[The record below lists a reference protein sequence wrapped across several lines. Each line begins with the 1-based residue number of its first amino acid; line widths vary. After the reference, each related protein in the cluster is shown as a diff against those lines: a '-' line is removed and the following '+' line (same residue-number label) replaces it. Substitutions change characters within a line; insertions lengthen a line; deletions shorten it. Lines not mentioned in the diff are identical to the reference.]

1 MQTGTERRHVKT
13 KKQDGPPQ
21 AKERDLEQILPSL
34 PSEGT
39 NPANTLISDLQ
50 PSRLLLT
57 QTAVLR
63 YGSPSKVIPPY
74 TK

>member
-1 MQTGTERRHVKT
+1 MQIGTERRHVKT

-50 PSRLLLT
+50 PLDYYLPSLQYFVMAALG
-57 QTAVLR
+57 TA
-63 YGSPSKVIPPY
+63 I
-74 TK
+74 

>member
-1 MQTGTERRHVKT
+1 MQIGTEGRHVKT

-39 NPANTLISDLQ
+39 NPANT
-50 PSRLLLT
+50 
-57 QTAVLR
+57 
-63 YGSPSKVIPPY
+63 
-74 TK
+74 